1 MNLISTTQ
9 IITFIMYTY
18 HAACTHGHW
27 LVEWIILNVV
37 CKLSMHALIWKDKG
51 HAHNIIMNTVIAY
64 SLAVSL

>member
-1 MNLISTTQ
+1 
-9 IITFIMYTY
+9 MYTY